1 MALALKEKVAIDIE
15 QQIIDLFSRKK
26 IDYSWSFADKTR
38 KDTTYI
44 SHGYHRYPAKFIPQ
58 IVSRLVEK
66 YSKKEDLVLDPF
78 VGSGTT
84 LLEAKVMGRKA
95 VGLDINPVATLI
107 SQTKITPIEPSKLEK
122 NFLFIQSKIANQ
134 SKDNQPS
141 PLSLFSLVDDENLS
155 EIKKEPDKSKELE
168 IKNER
173 IDYWF
178 SKENKKK
185 LAFIFNEISKL
196 NNKDCKN
203 FFYCAFSNILKN
215 CSIWMQKSN
224 KPIRDFE
231 KKTAEPLSVFLKQA
245 KSMIKNNASFYEL
258 VKEKDCIQTN
268 CLVRCADAK
277 TIPLENE
284 TVKLIVTSPPYVTSY
299 EYADMHQL
307 SAFWF
312 NYTDDLKNFRQRFI
326 GSAYQEIQN
335 NDLNSL
341 IAEKIYLELLPK
353 NKKIATGVVNYFC
366 EMNQVFIEMK
376 RVLQKEGNVCIVIG
390 NTKLRGV
397 EIFNAEVF
405 LEQLLNL
412 GFEVEDIIQ
421 REIPSKN
428 LPSTRNEKTGRFA
441 SITDENKVYAYPT
454 EYILIVKK

>member
-1 MALALKEKVAIDIE
+1 MSLVLKEKIVPEKITIDIE

-66 YSKKEDLVLDPF
+66 YSKKGDLVLDPF

-84 LLEAKVMGRKA
+84 LLEAKVMGRNSL
-95 VGLDINPVATLI
+95 GLDINPVATLI
-107 SQTKITPIEPSKLEK
+107 SQAKITPIKPSELIK
-122 NFLFIQSKIANQ
+122 NFLLIQTKLANHN
-134 SKDNQPS
+134 KDNNS
-141 PLSLFSLVDDENLS
+141 LPLSLFSLVDDKNLS
-155 EIKKEPDKSKELE
+155 EIKKETDKSKEF
-168 IKNER
+168 IVKNER

-185 LAFIFNEISKL
+185 LEFILNEISKL
-196 NNKDCKN
+196 INKDCKI

-231 KKTAEPLSVFLKQA
+231 KKTAEPVAAFLKQA
-245 KSMIKNNASFYEL
+245 KSMIKNNTSFYE
-258 VKEKDCIQTN
+258 VIKEKDCIQTN

-277 TIPLENE
+277 AIPLENN

-312 NYTDDLKNFRQRFI
+312 NYTDNLKSFRQMFI
-326 GSAYQEIQN
+326 GSAYQETQN

-341 IAEKIYLELLPK
+341 IAEKIYSELLSK
-353 NKKIATGVVNYFC
+353 NKKTATGVANYFY
-366 EMNQVFIEMK
+366 EMNQVFTEMK

-405 LEQLLNL
+405 MEQLLNL
-412 GFEVEDIIQ
+412 GFEIEDIIQ

-428 LPSTRNEKTGRFA
+428 LLLLPITIQNFPSFCIQTSLSF
-441 SITDENKVYAYPT
+441 
-454 EYILIVKK
+454 L